1 MVGNTNE
8 VGMLVSLLLFAS
20 SSPAALSSCL
30 CTRRAEKPGISRH
43 SSYFNCAEYGIELFF
58 KNAFRCS
65 SLQISLARHFSAS
78 PMLYNKNSILIPFFQ
93 CSECCW
99 MDGLISEVLPSS
111 TEFLY
116 FVLWRLWPTYEL
128 WCWII
133 IWLRFN
139 RGAPPAWNAA
149 VCWCIP
155 YFLSSFI
162 SPTRT
167 RLFKNTPCCRGNLW
181 ITESALWGETW
192 L

>member
-30 CTRRAEKPGISRH
+30 CTRRSEKPGISRH
-43 SSYFNCAEYGIELFF
+43 SSYFNRIIWHWALFF

-78 PMLYNKNSILIPFFQ
+78 PLYNKNSILFPFFQ
-93 CSECCW
+93 CSECGC
-99 MDGLISEVLPSS
+99 MDGLISEMLPSS
-111 TEFLY
+111 TEFLD
-116 FVLWRLWPTYEL
+116 FVLWRLWPKYEL

-133 IWLRFN
+133 IRSRFN
-139 RGAPPAWNAA
+139 RGAAPAWNAA

-155 YFLSSFI
+155 YFLSS
-162 SPTRT
+162 SPLRHAT
-167 RLFKNTPCCRGNLW
+167 F
-181 ITESALWGETW
+181 
-192 L
+192 